1 MASGDRGKVNWSGL
15 TSAAAAAPGLSLLAL
30 FVIGAAATLAG
41 DARIAGDFARFV
53 LGGGL
58 LLLAVVTVWGFLP
71 ALLFGGLVV
80 AALRHTAWATTVP
93 GRTAAGVFAAALYAL
108 CGLALALLLP
118 PLAFLLAPWA
128 VLFREEGL
136 AAVGWPI
143 VGIVASGA
151 PAGLIYAAFERRG

>member
-1 MASGDRGKVNWSGL
+1 MASGDGGKVNWSGL

-41 DARIAGDFARFV
+41 DANGPGSLGGFI
-53 LGGGL
+53 GGGL

-93 GRTAAGVFAAALYAL
+93 GRTAAGVFAAALYVL

>member
-1 MASGDRGKVNWSGL
+1 MASGDGGKVNWSGL

-41 DARIAGDFARFV
+41 DANGPGSLGGFI
-53 LGGGL
+53 GGGL

-80 AALRHTAWATTVP
+80 AALRRTAWAATVP
-93 GRTAAGVFAAALYAL
+93 GRVAAGLLAAALYAL

-118 PLAFLLAPWA
+118 RSPFSWRPGPCCFEKKGSRPWA
-128 VLFREEGL
+128 GRS
-136 AAVGWPI
+136 W
-143 VGIVASGA
+143 ASS
-151 PAGLIYAAFERRG
+151 RRARRPG